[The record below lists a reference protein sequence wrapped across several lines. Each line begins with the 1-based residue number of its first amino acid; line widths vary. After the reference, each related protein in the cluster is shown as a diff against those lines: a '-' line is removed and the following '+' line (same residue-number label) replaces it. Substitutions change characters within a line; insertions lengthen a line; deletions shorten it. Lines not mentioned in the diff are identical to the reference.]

1 MDAGISPLSGD
12 LTGERISSLQ
22 NAVYLRLMI
31 PLGSYW
37 ADPDLGSLL
46 YTLRREKDRARVSRL
61 AVQYTRDALQ
71 GLLDDGRA
79 LSVEVTAEQPH
90 NGRLLLLIEVADAG
104 GRTQTFKHHVQV
116 I

>member
-1 MDAGISPLSGD
+1 MDAGISPLTGD
-12 LTGERISSLQ
+12 LTGERISSLH

-37 ADPDLGSLL
+37 AAPELGSLL
-46 YTLRREKDRARVSRL
+46 HTLRREKDRPRVGRL
-61 AVQYTRDALQ
+61 AVQYAREALQ
-71 GLLDDGRA
+71 GLVDDGRA
-79 LSVEVTAEQPH
+79 VAIDVTSELPH
-90 NGRLLLLIEVADAG
+90 DGRLLLLIEVTDAG

>member
-1 MDAGISPLSGD
+1 MDAGISPLTGD

-37 ADPDLGSLL
+37 ADPELGSLL
-46 YTLRREKDRARVSRL
+46 YTLRREKDRPRIARL
-61 AVQYTRDALQ
+61 AVQYAREALQ

-79 LSVEVTAEQPH
+79 IAIDVTAEQPH
-90 NGRLLLLIEVADAG
+90 DGRLLLLIEVTDAG
-104 GRTQTFKHHVQV
+104 GRTQTFQHHVQV